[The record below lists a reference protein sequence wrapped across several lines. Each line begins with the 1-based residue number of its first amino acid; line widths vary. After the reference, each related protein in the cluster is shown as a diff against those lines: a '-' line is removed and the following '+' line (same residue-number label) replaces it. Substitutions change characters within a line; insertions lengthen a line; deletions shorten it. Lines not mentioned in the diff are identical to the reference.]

1 MALLENDQI
10 RFALLALAIGLV
22 AGTLYVMRG
31 NRRVPGRVVRVVG
44 VGGGGA
50 NAVDAMISAG
60 LKGVDYI
67 AVNTD
72 LRALNRSGA
81 RTKVAIG
88 RSTTHGLGAGGVVG
102 EAESAAREA
111 AEAIG
116 NAVHGSDLVVIVA
129 GLGGGT
135 GSGAAPVVAEI
146 ARGQGALTLAVVTM
160 PFGFEGVRK
169 AHIAQ
174 DASAALTGL
183 VDAVATV
190 PNDQVRTQMPADVT
204 VDAAF
209 GAIDDAMHRS
219 VAEIVDLVA
228 RPGRVN
234 LDFAD
239 VRAVLRGG
247 GAASVGFG
255 SASGENRAS
264 EATAKALAAARLS
277 GTQPVGSVFVN
288 VSGSKALRLV
298 ELDAVSETILAQT
311 GRDTSL
317 VFGVSINPRLRDD
330 VHVTLIATAQAPTER
345 MTDAPPQATPTA
357 AVSTPEP
364 KRVSAQAIVAEV
376 REPATV
382 DERPITAEEAQQDP
396 NDWRPVWLR
405 RSAPPTTPAPE
416 SSSVQRS
423 QAPKTSRRARRRQ
436 RPAQQPD
443 EGA

>member
-22 AGTLYVMRG
+22 AGTLYVLRG
-31 NRRVPGRVVRVVG
+31 NRRMPGRVVRVVG

-50 NAVDAMISAG
+50 NAVDAMIRAG
-60 LKGVDYI
+60 LKGVDTI

-72 LRALNRSGA
+72 LRALNRSAA

-88 RSTTHGLGAGGVVG
+88 RSTTYGLGAGGVVG

-116 NAVHGSDLVVIVA
+116 RAIEGSDLVVIVA

-146 ARGQGALTLAVVTM
+146 ARGQGALTVAVVTT

-190 PNDQVRTQMPADVT
+190 PNDQVREQMPADVT

-209 GAIDDAMHRS
+209 GAIDVAMHRS
-219 VAEIVDLVA
+219 VVEIVDLAA

-239 VRAVLRGG
+239 
-247 GAASVGFG
+247 
-255 SASGENRAS
+255 
-264 EATAKALAAARLS
+264 
-277 GTQPVGSVFVN
+277 
-288 VSGSKALRLV
+288 
-298 ELDAVSETILAQT
+298 
-311 GRDTSL
+311 
-317 VFGVSINPRLRDD
+317 
-330 VHVTLIATAQAPTER
+330 
-345 MTDAPPQATPTA
+345 
-357 AVSTPEP
+357 
-364 KRVSAQAIVAEV
+364 
-376 REPATV
+376 
-382 DERPITAEEAQQDP
+382 
-396 NDWRPVWLR
+396 
-405 RSAPPTTPAPE
+405 
-416 SSSVQRS
+416 
-423 QAPKTSRRARRRQ
+423 
-436 RPAQQPD
+436 
-443 EGA
+443 